1 MIELGDY
8 NNEDL
13 SVDLVLLMQLKI
25 IIQGEEK
32 YKTGSTLNATS
43 T

>member
-13 SVDLVLLMQLKI
+13 SVDLVLLMQLKDNH
-25 IIQGEEK
+25 
-32 YKTGSTLNATS
+32 SRWR
-43 T
+43 

>member
-13 SVDLVLLMQLKI
+13 SVDLVLLMQLKDNHSRWREV
-25 IIQGEEK
+25 QNWK
-32 YKTGSTLNATS
+32 HS
-43 T
+43 